1 VNAKPVAAC
10 LALLLALACSVA
22 SAPHELTVSAL
33 TFSPSPGKARI
44 YVYRPS
50 RLFAS
55 AARLKVA
62 IDSQIVGKAASGTF
76 MMVEVDPGT
85 HRISGLTS
93 ESDRGVLL
101 EAMADS
107 SYFFKLWP
115 RAGFMSAQSG
125 IEPVDP
131 AVGRR
136 EVQKSRMV
144 LATWPPA
151 PPTPTATPKN

>member
-1 VNAKPVAAC
+1 M
-10 LALLLALACSVA
+10 
-22 SAPHELTVSAL
+22 VSAL

-50 RLFAS
+50 RLFAT

-62 IDSQIVGKAASGTF
+62 IDSQVVGKTASGSF
-76 MMVEVDPGT
+76 LMVEVDPGT
-85 HRISGLTS
+85 HRISGMTS
-93 ESDRGVLL
+93 ESDRGVVL

-125 IEPVDP
+125 LEQVDP
-131 AVGRR
+131 VVGRR

-144 LATWPPA
+144 VATWPAPA
-151 PPTPTATPKN
+151 PQSAAPKD

>member
-1 VNAKPVAAC
+1 MRSSLPVPLLV
-10 LALLLALACSVA
+10 LALGCGVA

-33 TFSPSPGKARI
+33 TFAPSPGKARI

-50 RLFAS
+50 RLFAT

-62 IDSQIVGKAASGTF
+62 IDSQFIGKAASGSF
-76 MMVEVDPGT
+76 LMVEVDPGP
-85 HRISGLTS
+85 HRISGLSS
-93 ESDRGVLL
+93 ESDRGVIL

-115 RAGFMSAQSG
+115 RVGFMSAQSG
-125 IEPVDP
+125 IELVDP
-131 AVGRR
+131 VVGRR

-144 LATWPPA
+144 VAIWPGEPLTQA
-151 PPTPTATPKN
+151 PPKN